1 MPRAEGLLAQKIM
14 AEGVSW
20 HQSKDSRQWFIRDRT
35 KDVNGDFNNN
45 DTEFFPKI
53 GKIEDKE
60 GRAHGQNVQYGDLK
74 LTVAGSTVIETET
87 ALVTLDTEDVWEQ
100 WNVYFAFAQMRSG
113 VCQERLLYVR
123 PKSQES
129 S

>member
-1 MPRAEGLLAQKIM
+1 MPEAEGLLAQKIM

-20 HQSKDSRQWFIRDRT
+20 HQSKDSRQWFIRNRT
-35 KDVNGDFNNN
+35 KDANGDFNNN
-45 DTEFFPKI
+45 DTEFWPKI

-74 LTVAGSTVIETET
+74 LTVAGSTVIETGT
-87 ALVTLDTEDVWEQ
+87 ALVTLDGEVEEQ

-113 VCQERLLYVR
+113 ICQERLLYAR
-123 PKSQES
+123 PKSQETS
-129 S
+129 